1 MSASRPTDTPAEP
14 PEAAK
19 PGAGAD
25 RRLPATAPSGGL
37 PRTVRVGYAAGSLA
51 TGAFSTVPGLLL
63 LPYLTDTIGIGAAL
77 AGALVLLP
85 KAWDVL
91 FNPVA
96 GRLSDRTRGPRGPRR
111 PYLLGGGIALA
122 VLFAAMFAHP
132 GLGTAGTAVWVVAMF
147 LLAATAYALY
157 QVPYVALPAE
167 MTQSPA
173 ERTRLMTRRIAVL
186 AIAILVAGAGAPA
199 IRDAAGGV
207 AGYRL
212 MGIAIGALILIG
224 ALWSYFGTARAPTG
238 AVLPSAGGWR
248 ETFSAVRAAPRFARL
263 WIVFIVQAVGI
274 GTMLAGV
281 DYMARVVLGSTGAS
295 SVLFAAFVGP
305 ALLVMPV
312 WQLLASKLSKIA
324 CYVAASVLFA
334 VGAIGILA
342 VTLFTSY
349 HSCFGPAVVGPGGT
363 ESGSCQFHG
372 PPMWAVIALVVLIGI
387 GYAGQQVFP
396 LSLLADLS
404 AAAETETGGKRAG
417 LFAGVWTA
425 GETFGLAL
433 GPGIYG
439 AVLAAGSYAS
449 ATAAGLQ
456 PPSAVIAIAIGFTA
470 IPAVCALVPL
480 PMLRRVDPP
489 ATVPA
494 SPASEPAGT
503 SPERPNP

>member
-1 MSASRPTDTPAEP
+1 MS
-14 PEAAK
+14 
-19 PGAGAD
+19 PGA
-25 RRLPATAPSGGL
+25 RLPRS
-37 PRTVRVGYAAGSLA
+37 VRVGYAAGSLA
-51 TGAFSTVPGLLL
+51 TGAFGTVPGLLL
-63 LPYLTDTIGIGAAL
+63 LPYLTDTIGIGAGL

-85 KAWDVL
+85 KAWDVI

-96 GRLSDRTRGPRGPRR
+96 GRISDRTRGPRGARR

-122 VLFAAMFAHP
+122 VLFAAIFAHP
-132 GLGTAGTAVWVVAMF
+132 GFGTAGTAAWVVAMF

-167 MTQSPA
+167 MTDDRA

-186 AIAILVAGAGAPA
+186 AIAILIAGAGAPA

-207 AGYRL
+207 NGYRM
-212 MGIAIGALILIG
+212 MGLAIGALIAVG
-224 ALWSYFGTARAPTG
+224 AVWSYVGTAKAPIG
-238 AVLPSAGGWR
+238 EVRPSASGWR
-248 ETFSAVRAAPRFARL
+248 DTVAAVRAMPRFARL

-281 DYMARVVLGSTGAS
+281 DYVAREVLGSKGMS

-312 WQLLASKLSKIA
+312 WQALASRWSKVR
-324 CYVAASVLFA
+324 CYVAASIIFAAGAAGIAVLA
-334 VGAIGILA
+334 L
-342 VTLFTSY
+342 TSDRARDVPI
-349 HSCFGPAVVGPGGT
+349 FQPAGVDVDTGPATTP
-363 ESGSCQFHG
+363 
-372 PPMWAVIALVVLIGI
+372 VIVLVVLVGI

-404 AAAETETGGKRAG
+404 ADEERRTGGKRAG

-439 AVLAAGSYAS
+439 GMLALGSYVSGGGAS
-449 ATAAGLQ
+449 VQ
-456 PPSAVIAIAIGFTA
+456 PTSAVIAIAVGFTI
-470 IPAVCALVPL
+470 IPAVLVVVPL
-480 PMLRRVDPP
+480 PLLRRVESEPP
-489 ATVPA
+489 
-494 SPASEPAGT
+494 SPAQTTVMPKD
-503 SPERPNP
+503 RR